1 MSSRFAWRAATLA
14 LVIAGAVMAPAAAA
28 LAAQP
33 DYQGTYVG
41 VGTSSSG
48 KSIPITVILRDDGDT
63 VSMILASGGYSV
75 KATSPEVWAGNALK
89 LTPTIDAGYLKIL
102 SGTGEA
108 TLVLKDK
115 KWTGTGSGTGTLL
128 ATKSGSGK
136 GSVQLLTRAFDLQR
150 AEEWHLANPIPE
162 SAAPA
167 KKTNPAVVVA
177 VAGVANPVAPDSQ
190 LPISDPEKLLSC
202 SAAGLFLALLFIWQL
217 ITFQTVNVYSEI
229 EMLLAHGEG
238 SSDSG
243 SEGGE

>member
-14 LVIAGAVMAPAAAA
+14 LVIAGAVTASVVTA

-75 KATSPEVWAGNALK
+75 KATSPEVWAGSALK
-89 LTPTIDAGYLKIL
+89 LTPKIDAGYLKIL
-102 SGTGEA
+102 SGTGQA

-128 ATKSGSGK
+128 ATKSGTGK

-150 AEEWHLANPIPE
+150 AEEWHLANPIAE
-162 SAAPA
+162 SATPP
-167 KKTNPAVVVA
+167 KKPNPKVVVA
-177 VAGVANPVAPDSQ
+177 VAGAARPVAPDGQ

-202 SAAGLFLALLFIWQL
+202 SAAGLFLALLYLWQV
-217 ITFQTVNVYSEI
+217 ITGETVKVGSEV
-229 EMLLAHGEG
+229 EMLLAHGG